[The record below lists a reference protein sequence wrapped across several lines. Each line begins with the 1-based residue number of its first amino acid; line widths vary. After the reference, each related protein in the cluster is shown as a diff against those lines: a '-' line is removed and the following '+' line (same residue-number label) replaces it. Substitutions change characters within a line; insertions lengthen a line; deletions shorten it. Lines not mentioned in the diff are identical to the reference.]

1 MVPSVFKLILIF
13 IIQPISWSNC
23 LIYLEVVPTGY
34 LKKIAYIMVGNLK
47 LSVKLSTQY
56 QGFDQ
61 TLRQLGLNEQ
71 LLYELL

>member
-1 MVPSVFKLILIF
+1 
-13 IIQPISWSNC
+13 
-23 LIYLEVVPTGY
+23 
-34 LKKIAYIMVGNLK
+34 MVGNLK
-47 LSVKLSTQY
+47 LSVKQSTQY